1 MKDNSGDLKTN
12 PTAEQMAEEFS
23 FHVVGEI
30 EHFELF
36 QELIKQA
43 FLAGYEAAISVM
55 EV

>member
-1 MKDNSGDLKTN
+1 MSDQGDDFKTN

-23 FHVVGEI
+23 FQVVGGI
-30 EHFELF
+30 ERLEVF

>member
-1 MKDNSGDLKTN
+1 MNDNSDDLKTN

-23 FHVVGEI
+23 FLVVGEI
-30 EHFELF
+30 ERLEHFREA
-36 QELIKQA
+36 IKQA